1 MEIDKLIEQLTERA
15 HLAAMNEDTTNA
27 ELFEKAAETIK
38 LLYEIARDTTNAEYK
53 KMIREEG

>member
-38 LLYEIARDTTNAEYK
+38 LLYEIPRDTTNAEYK
-53 KMIREEG
+53 KMIREES

>member
-53 KMIREEG
+53 KMIREES

>member
-15 HLAAMNEDTTNA
+15 HLAAMNEDTANA
-27 ELFEKAAETIK
+27 ELFEKATQTIK

-53 KMIREEG
+53 KMIREEC